1 MFDLLGDLRARGL
14 VHDSTDPGSLSAR
27 LAQGSTGIYVGFDPT
42 ADSLHVGHLIGQF
55 TLRRFQLAGHRPFS
69 LAGGAT
75 GMVGDPSGRS
85 EERNLLDNDALAHNV
100 ERISHQLSKFLDF
113 EPGPFAARL
122 VNNADW
128 TNQVT
133 LIDFLRDVGKHIT
146 VNQMMA
152 KDSVKSRLGGD
163 TGLSYTEF
171 SYMLLQANDFA
182 HLYANEGVEL
192 QAGGSD
198 QWGNITAG
206 TDLIRKRLGGSGHGL
221 TWPLLTRADGSK
233 FGKTAAGAVW
243 LDPERTSPYQFR
255 QFWSNTDDAQV
266 ESLLLRFS
274 FRPVED
280 LSAVLAEHTVAPER
294 RAAQR
299 ALAEELTV
307 LVHGQDAWDKA
318 DRAAAVLFGGDPSDA
333 SADVLAVVAQ
343 EVPSSVLPDG
353 DLDLVTLLTST
364 GMVASNGE
372 AKRAITQGSV
382 KINGQK
388 AQVDWRLTDQVLLD
402 GGFLL
407 VSNGKRS
414 HHLARRAHMA

>member
-14 VHDSTDPGSLSAR
+14 VHDSTDPAALSAR

-55 TLRRFQLAGHRPFS
+55 ALRRFQLAGHRPFS

-113 EPGPFAARL
+113 EPGPYAARL

-152 KDSVKSRLGGD
+152 KDSVKSRLSGD
-163 TGLSYTEF
+163 TGLSFTEF

-221 TWPLLTRADGSK
+221 TWPLLTRPDGSK

-243 LDPERTSPYQFR
+243 LDPQRTSPYQFR
-255 QFWSNTDDAQV
+255 QFWLNCDDVQV
-266 ESLLLRFS
+266 ESLLMWFS
-274 FRPVED
+274 FRPIDE
-280 LSAVLAEHTVAPER
+280 LSALLDQHVAAPER
-294 RAAQR
+294 RLAQR
-299 ALAEELTV
+299 ALAEEITV
-307 LVHGQDAWDKA
+307 LVHGQEAWDKA
-318 DRAAAVLFGGDPSDA
+318 DRAATVLFGGDPNGVA
-333 SADVLAVVAQ
+333 ADVLEVVAL
-343 EVPSSVLPDG
+343 EVPSSVLGAD
-353 DLDLVTLLTST
+353 DMDLVTLLTST
-364 GMVASNGE
+364 GMMTSNGE
-372 AKRAITQGSV
+372 AKRAVAQGSV
-382 KINGQK
+382 KINGVK
-388 AQVDWRLTDQVLLD
+388 AQVDWQLADQGYLD

-407 VSNGKRS
+407 ISNGKRT
-414 HHLARRAHMA
+414 HHLARRARMT

>member
-14 VHDSTDPGSLSAR
+14 VHDSTDPAALSAR
-27 LAQGSTGIYVGFDPT
+27 LAQGPTGIYVGFDPT

-163 TGLSYTEF
+163 TGLSFTEF

-221 TWPLLTRADGSK
+221 TWPLLTRSDGSK
-233 FGKTAAGAVW
+233 FGKTADGAVW

-255 QFWSNTDDAQV
+255 QFWLNSDDAQI
-266 ESLLLRFS
+266 ESLLMRFS
-274 FRPVED
+274 FRPVDE
-280 LSAVLAEHTVAPER
+280 LSALMTEHMAAPER
-294 RAAQR
+294 RVAQR
-299 ALAEELTV
+299 SLAEELTV
-307 LVHGQDAWDKA
+307 LVHGHDAWDKA
-318 DRAAAVLFGGDPSDA
+318 DRAAAVLFGGDPTGA
-333 SADVLAVVAQ
+333 SAEVLAVVAH

-353 DLDLVTLLTST
+353 DLDLIGLLTST
-364 GMVASNGE
+364 GLAVSNGE
-372 AKRAITQGSV
+372 AKRAVSQGSV

-388 AQVDWRLTDQVLLD
+388 AQLEWRLADQVLLD

-414 HHLARRAHMA
+414 HHLARRARMT